1 MQEIIASGL
10 IESDLTACDLFVDCF
25 SACLLREEEEG
36 KFGFIFE
43 LMGKQVGN
51 SGLSV
56 IFGCVVNK
64 VCGVSPS
71 LWCLTQARFWAGAG
85 MGFLLLNRVGGW
97 LGPLFRLQNCTFY
110 TLSFPLT
117 WDFRHFLILSS
128 CMYSTWRSVSSIPS
142 ACLPEGDITFSVP
155 CSLSQAR
162 YPGSALQVSCPGYAG
177 TPRAKA
183 SRDGELVV

>member
-1 MQEIIASGL
+1 MIF
-10 IESDLTACDLFVDCF
+10 FVDCF
-25 SACLLREEEEG
+25 SACLLWEEEEG
-36 KFGFIFE
+36 KFALIFE

-71 LWCLTQARFWAGAG
+71 LWCLTQAHFWAGAG

-117 WDFRHFLILSS
+117 WDLRHVLVLSS
-128 CMYSTWRSVSSIPS
+128 CMYSTWRSVSSVPS
-142 ACLPEGDITFSVP
+142 AHLPEGDITFPVP
-155 CSLSQAR
+155 CSLSQAH
-162 YPGSALQVSCPGYAG
+162 YPGSALQAACRGYA
-177 TPRAKA
+177 TPFLEPKLL
-183 SRDGELVV
+183 GMVN